1 VFFVSLT
8 LTAAIATALVYGW
21 GGMLAVE
28 GLLDVGTVVAMT
40 AYMTGL
46 YGPLTWL
53 SNTSVSVM
61 TALVSFERVFEVL
74 DLPALVPEKP
84 GAIGLAWA
92 RRQ

>member
-1 VFFVSLT
+1 
-8 LTAAIATALVYGW
+8 
-21 GGMLAVE
+21 
-28 GLLDVGTVVAMT
+28 MT
-40 AYMTGL
+40 AYLTGL
-46 YGPLTWL
+46 YGPLTSL

-74 DLPALVPEKP
+74 DLPALVPEKR